1 VSGEQE
7 GTEQPVAGAGGE
19 LSFIDV
25 HSLTLDAAPER
36 AWEAVAQVM
45 RGWAGGAPPR
55 LSARVGALV
64 ARLLGCADVEPPHPG
79 PGLPEGMVGFHVAKV
94 ERPSLIALAGEHR
107 FSRYAL
113 TFHIEHADGSRCVV
127 KAETRAA
134 FPGLAGCLYKRA
146 VIGTGAHVIVV
157 RRLLSSIKRRAERS

>member
-1 VSGEQE
+1 VNGKRE
-7 GTEQPVAGAGGE
+7 GTERPVASLGGE

-25 HSLTLDAAPER
+25 HSLALDAAPEQ

-55 LSARVGALV
+55 RSARMGALI
-64 ARLLGCADVEPPHPG
+64 ARLLGSTDVEPPLPS
-79 PGLPEGMVGFHVAKV
+79 PGLPEAMVGFRVAQAK
-94 ERPSLIALAGEHR
+94 RPSLIALEGEHR

-113 TFHIEHADGSRCVV
+113 TFRIEAAAESRCVV
-127 KAETRAA
+127 KAETKAA
-134 FPGLAGCLYKRA
+134 FPGLAGRVYRGA

-157 RRLLSSIKRRAERS
+157 RRLLSSIKHRAEQS